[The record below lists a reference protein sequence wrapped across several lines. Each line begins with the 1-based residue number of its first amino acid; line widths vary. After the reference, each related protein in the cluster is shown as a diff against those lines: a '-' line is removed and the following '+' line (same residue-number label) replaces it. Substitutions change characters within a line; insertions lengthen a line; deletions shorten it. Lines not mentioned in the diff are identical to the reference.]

1 MAQDLS
7 GRGKVGESVLKRFAT
22 IVGFALVLSVTFTV
36 DRAAS
41 QDSFPTKT
49 VKFVLPTAAGS
60 ATDTVARILA
70 NKLTKIWGQSVVVE
84 NMPGAGLNLAATY
97 VARSAPDGYTLLVAP
112 PPVVTVNNLLYRDM
126 QYQPNQFVPI
136 TMLVQVPNVFIVR
149 NGLPA
154 RSVREFIV
162 YAKSVPGKLNYG
174 SQGLGSTA
182 HLTARMF
189 EWITGVQMTHI
200 PYRGEALVLNDILAE
215 HIDVFFGTLS
225 TAMPFYRSKKLKF
238 LAVGSPERNSIVP
251 EVPTLAE
258 SGLPGFRSTAWYAL
272 VAPPGT
278 PAALVQRINRDVVAV
293 LQDDEVRD
301 SLQKIMLEP
310 IPGNPDDAAKFI
322 ARETEQ
328 WTKVIRD
335 AGIPIQ

>member
-1 MAQDLS
+1 M
-7 GRGKVGESVLKRFAT
+7 
-22 IVGFALVLSVTFTV
+22 
-36 DRAAS
+36 
-41 QDSFPTKT
+41 
-49 VKFVLPTAAGS
+49 
-60 ATDTVARILA
+60 
-70 NKLTKIWGQSVVVE
+70 W
-84 NMPGAGLNLAATY
+84 
-97 VARSAPDGYTLLVAP
+97 RSAPDGYTLLVAP

-136 TMLVQVPNVFIVR
+136 TMLVQVPNVLIIR

-154 RSVREFIV
+154 KSVREFIV

-251 EVPTLAE
+251 EVPTLANRAC
-258 SGLPGFRSTAWYAL
+258 PAFAP
-272 VAPPGT
+272 PPGT
-278 PAALVQRINRDVVAV
+278 LWWR
-293 LQDDEVRD
+293 L
-301 SLQKIMLEP
+301 
-310 IPGNPDDAAKFI
+310 PGRLRHLS
-322 ARETEQ
+322 RESTVM
-328 WTKVIRD
+328 WSRFSKMMRFATAYKRSCWSRSPVIRMT
-335 AGIPIQ
+335 PQSS